1 MEWDVYDVNKA
12 PLTMLQYEIRE
23 SELRNCEWYYPF
35 LRVAVRVV
43 TLFDP
48 WMLDGRT
55 MSVAR
60 GDFRKNLDVRD

>member
-1 MEWDVYDVNKA
+1 
-12 PLTMLQYEIRE
+12 MLQYEIRE
-23 SELRNCEWYYPF
+23 SELPNCEWYYPF

-60 GDFRKNLDVRD
+60 GDFWKNLDARD